1 MILKM
6 LFGCLVFIYVSFSL
20 TKPNLKMS
28 NFYTKSIYTLVF
40 NNDVKRGVKIVD
52 RSGQYEDS

>member
-1 MILKM
+1 M